1 MHCSKLAASEKA
13 QIKSQSK
20 GGLIDDSPSTSK
32 QKCMLISSSIRNGVG
47 GMLAHGESLLLERK
61 EKKKKTKGENEHL
74 EAPTE
79 KGQC

>member
-1 MHCSKLAASEKA
+1 MHCSKLVASEKA

-32 QKCMLISSSIRNGVG
+32 QKCMLISCSIRNGVG
-47 GMLAHGESLLLERK
+47 GLLAHGESLLLERK
-61 EKKKKTKGENEHL
+61 KKTKGENNEHL
-74 EAPTE
+74 EASTE

>member
-1 MHCSKLAASEKA
+1 MHCSKLVASEKA

-47 GMLAHGESLLLERK
+47 GMLTHGESLLLERK
-61 EKKKKTKGENEHL
+61 EKKKKN
-74 EAPTE
+74 
-79 KGQC
+79 